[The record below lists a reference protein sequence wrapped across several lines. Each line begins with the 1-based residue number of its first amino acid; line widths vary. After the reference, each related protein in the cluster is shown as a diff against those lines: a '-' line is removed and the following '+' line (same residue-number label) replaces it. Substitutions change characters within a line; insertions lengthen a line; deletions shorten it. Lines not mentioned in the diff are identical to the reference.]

1 MKRVLPVIL
10 LCSAALLHA
19 RIAHGQ
25 PATAG
30 VDICVAFDEGRDSL
44 SASDRASALLL
55 LDHQFELAGWRVV
68 VGGCSRHYVLSHV
81 RLGAH
86 IFVTLVGSD
95 ESREGIAWG
104 LDDLPA
110 LYRQMARSIVTGRP
124 MTGFNVIDRTNVTKA
139 QAHANRVHADRYG
152 YARLGYGAV
161 VGDRIHGTPAL
172 GVGYRA
178 ELDAV
183 AIDVSFFN
191 LQSSTRGYGDTAGA
205 AMFSLV
211 KLQALRFLKPTANAS
226 PYVGG
231 GMSWG
236 ATSFGGGA
244 NSVDSDSYSSGWDGN
259 GLQAELTV
267 GYERPR
273 ASTLRVFVEGNVVL
287 PFYRVRSA
295 RYSPSQPGAP
305 NVSSRYA
312 PSFVA
317 SVGLGWQR
325 ERAPYR

>member
-1 MKRVLPVIL
+1 MKRALTVIL
-10 LCSAALLHA
+10 LCSTAVLQT
-19 RIAHGQ
+19 RIAYGE
-25 PATAG
+25 PATTG
-30 VDICVAFDEGRDSL
+30 VDVCLAIDEARDSL

-55 LDHQFELAGWRVV
+55 LDRQFELAGWRVV
-68 VGGCSRHYVLSHV
+68 VDGCSRHYVLSHV

-86 IFVTLVGSD
+86 IFVTLMGSD
-95 ESREGIAWG
+95 GSREGTAWG
-104 LDDLPA
+104 LGDLPA
-110 LYRQMARSIVTGRP
+110 LYRQMVRSIVTGRP
-124 MTGFNVIDRTNVTKA
+124 MTGFNVVDRTNVTTA

-178 ELDAV
+178 ELDAI
-183 AIDVSFFN
+183 ALDVSLFN
-191 LQSSTRGYGDTAGA
+191 FQSSTQGYGDTPGA
-205 AMFSLV
+205 ARSTLV
-211 KLQALRFLKPTANAS
+211 KLQALRFLNPTANAS

-236 ATSFGGGA
+236 STRFGAGA
-244 NSVDSDSYSSGWDGN
+244 SVDRDSYSSSWHGN

-295 RYSPSQPGAP
+295 RYSPSQPGART
-305 NVSSRYA
+305 VSSRYA

-325 ERAPYR
+325 E